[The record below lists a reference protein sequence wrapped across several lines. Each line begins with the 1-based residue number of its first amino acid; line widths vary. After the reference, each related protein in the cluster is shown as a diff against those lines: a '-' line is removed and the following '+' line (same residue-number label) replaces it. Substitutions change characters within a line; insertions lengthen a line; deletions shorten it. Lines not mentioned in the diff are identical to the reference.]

1 MKYVCPICGYVY
13 DEDKGIPEKGI
24 KPGTKWEDLPDDWE
38 CPVCGADKKA
48 FAPQDEPKTD
58 VKSKSGV
65 EPVAKNYEAPDLD
78 VEMSPAEMSV
88 ICSNLARGC
97 EKQFL
102 DEESKAFKGLAE
114 FFASK
119 SSPSSNME
127 NLLDLINK
135 DLDNSYPY
143 ANKVAKES
151 NDRGAQRSLVWSE
164 KVTRM
169 LKSLL
174 ERYEREGDR
183 MLENT
188 GVWVCTVCGFVF
200 IGDNPP
206 EVCPVCKVPSWKFE
220 KIQGR
225 A

>member
-13 DEDKGIPEKGI
+13 DEEKGIPEKGI

-38 CPVCGADKKA
+38 CPICGA
-48 FAPQDEPKTD
+48 
-58 VKSKSGV
+58 SKSSFSPQTEKESVV
-65 EPVAKNYEAPDLD
+65 EDYEAPDLD
-78 VEMSPAEMSV
+78 KEMSPAEMSV

-102 DEESKAFKGLAE
+102 DEESKAFKELAE
-114 FFASK
+114 FFGKK
-119 SSPSSNME
+119 SSVTTDMD

-135 DLDNSYPY
+135 DLSDGFPY
-143 ANKVAKES
+143 ANKVAKEAG
-151 NDRGAQRSLVWSE
+151 DRGAQRSLVWSE

-169 LKSLL
+169 LESLL
-174 ERYEREGDR
+174 KRYEKEGDK

-188 GVWVCTVCGFVF
+188 GVWVCTICGFVF

-220 KIQGR
+220 KITGR